1 MSYSPEPDS
10 REEFPKL
17 TAFADRV
24 AAFYKNKPI
33 KFWGLL
39 WLVSAV
45 VVCLT
50 LMAGGLDGLDHFN
63 SSRKKALLAYALVG
77 WMYPL
82 MLFIRR
88 RSK

>member
-1 MSYSPEPDS
+1 MSYSPEPDP
-10 REEFPKL
+10 REELPKL

-39 WLVSAV
+39 WLLSVIVVS
-45 VVCLT
+45 LK
-50 LMAGGLDGLDHFN
+50 LMMGGLNGLDHFMA
-63 SSRKKALLAYALVG
+63 SRNKALLAYALVG
-77 WMYPL
+77 WIYPL
-82 MLFIRR
+82 FLFVRA